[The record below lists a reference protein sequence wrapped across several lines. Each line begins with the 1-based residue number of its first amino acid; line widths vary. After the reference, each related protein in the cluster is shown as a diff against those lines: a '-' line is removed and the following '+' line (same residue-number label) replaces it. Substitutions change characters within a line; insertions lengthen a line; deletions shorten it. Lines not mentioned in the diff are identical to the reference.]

1 MVVPMNSVDLN
12 NSAFLNL
19 SSNPIVFATMVSI
32 MCLYLVLCVWAR
44 KKDKLDEV
52 KAGTTALLD
61 NDPRDQYLYEL
72 VVWTG
77 RRSGAGTT
85 AKVRFIMSGEE
96 AETES
101 RLLWD
106 DKRQVL
112 QTSGVDS
119 FVMAVPFPLG
129 QLTHL
134 RCVITGPF
142 RLELLLIHVSEFSV
156 CNFHIKLNIIFVLR
170 SLF

>member
-1 MVVPMNSVDLN
+1 MILFHFQVLPLSTWRNLYCGCNHLTSFGGGMVVPMNSVDLN

-32 MCLYLVLCVWAR
+32 MCLYLALCVWAR

-77 RRSGAGTT
+77 QRKGAGKITL
-85 AKVRFIMSGEE
+85 S
-96 AETES
+96 S
-101 RLLWD
+101 REISYL
-106 DKRQVL
+106 
-112 QTSGVDS
+112 
-119 FVMAVPFPLG
+119 FA
-129 QLTHL
+129 
-134 RCVITGPF
+134 
-142 RLELLLIHVSEFSV
+142 
-156 CNFHIKLNIIFVLR
+156 
-170 SLF
+170 SLFFLTSEYI